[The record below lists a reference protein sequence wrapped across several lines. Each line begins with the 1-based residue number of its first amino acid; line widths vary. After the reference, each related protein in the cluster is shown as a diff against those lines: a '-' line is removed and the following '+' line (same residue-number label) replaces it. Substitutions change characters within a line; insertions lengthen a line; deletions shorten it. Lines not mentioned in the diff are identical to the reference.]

1 MVALSPHELRF
12 VLVRV
17 ELSRRDVVHLRL
29 SELTVDKLA
38 QTILTELTARLI
50 QTIPLLMDYSISIT
64 FHLSM
69 LHAIITTSIMQLYIS
84 CQNTCIHTAMRTIR
98 YSVIIP
104 WQDSVIQRVH
114 FICRVVHS
122 LHIPVSSIQDD
133 THPQLSARLILLR
146 IKSQ

>member
-29 SELTVDKLA
+29 SELTVDKSA
-38 QTILTELTARLI
+38 QTILTELTARFI
-50 QTIPLLMDYSISIT
+50 QTIPLLMDYSISKT
-64 FHLSM
+64 FHLSIF
-69 LHAIITTSIMQLYIS
+69 HAIVTTSIMQSHIS
-84 CQNTCIHTAMRTIR
+84 CHNICIHTAMQTIIH
-98 YSVIIP
+98 SVSIP
-104 WQDSVIQRVH
+104 WQDSVTQRVH
-114 FICRVVHS
+114 FIYRVVHS

-133 THPQLSARLILLR
+133 THPQLSARLILLQ